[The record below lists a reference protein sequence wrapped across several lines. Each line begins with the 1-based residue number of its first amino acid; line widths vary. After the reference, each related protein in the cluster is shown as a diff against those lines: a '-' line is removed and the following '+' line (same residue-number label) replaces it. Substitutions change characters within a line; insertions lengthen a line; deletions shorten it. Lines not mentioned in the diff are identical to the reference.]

1 MNIALIG
8 YSGLI
13 GSKLLQELKNM
24 GHEVL
29 CISSSRSST
38 RDNIFLY
45 EEVRS
50 KKCNFNADFIIHM
63 ASINSN
69 LTESE
74 VHLEVDLLR
83 KVISDLESLKCK
95 NIIFFSTIKVY
106 GENSF
111 DFSVI
116 DESSIKNPECFYGL
130 AKAKCEV
137 LLKELSHDRN
147 FNYLILRMPPVLI
160 DDPKSNVGKLFQLVK
175 KGIPIP
181 SFAIGDINQRSFL
194 SYEFLVYV
202 LKVILSKGIISSSQA
217 FNLCDSEPISTN
229 GLLKRFGKSINKKPR
244 IIYLP
249 NFLFK
254 TMIKINRLQLTLS
267 KIFGNFHLSNAKL
280 KKEFELPERLTKIN

>member
-1 MNIALIG
+1 MNIALTG
-8 YSGLI
+8 SSGLI
-13 GSKLLQELKNM
+13 GSKLLLDLQNM

-29 CISSSRSST
+29 CISSSRSSP

-116 DESSIKNPECFYGL
+116 DESASKNPKCFYGI
-130 AKAKCEV
+130 AKAKCER
-137 LLKELSHDRN
+137 LLKELSHEMK
-147 FNYLILRMPPVLI
+147 FNYLIFRMPPVLI
-160 DDPKSNVGKLFQLVK
+160 NDPKSNVGKLFQLVE

-181 SFAIGDINQRSFL
+181 SFAVGDINQRSFL
-194 SYEFLVYV
+194 SYDLLVYI
-202 LKVILSKGIISSSQA
+202 LKVILKRGIIASSQT
-217 FNLCDSEPISTN
+217 FNLSDHEPISTN
-229 GLLKRFGKSINKKPR
+229 GLLKRFGKSINKKTR

-249 NFLFK
+249 NLLFK
-254 TMIKINRLQLTLS
+254 TMMKINRLQLILS
-267 KIFGNFHLSNAKL
+267 KLFGNFHLSNAKL
-280 KKEFELPERLTKIN
+280 KREFKLPEHL